1 VEFDTGD
8 FGGESTVESV
18 GSPATAPPG
27 THYTPPTGAEESSTE
42 HEPDPEKGEGTM
54 AAAPEVESEAPSASP
69 LVSDQ
74 QTNQAAAP
82 IDLLDDYAEGNTANP
97 SGGAG
102 TIDEL
107 D

>member
-1 VEFDTGD
+1 MEFDTGD
-8 FGGESTVESV
+8 FGGESNAESV
-18 GSPATAPPG
+18 ASPPAAAPD
-27 THYTPPTGAEESSTE
+27 THYTPPTGAEESSTD

-69 LVSDQ
+69 LVSDEK
-74 QTNQAAAP
+74 TTQAAAP

-97 SGGAG
+97 SGEAG
-102 TIDEL
+102 TINEL